1 MIDNEL
7 MMFFGSDCT
16 NMTFS
21 SITEQ
26 SVHAAMYDILRCLLW
41 TVRVYSEYSVPLKT
55 FDCGTPVATL
65 YAVTRSLSTTLI
77 FYQKSGSMLHIEK
90 NGKKRND
97 RTEMIE

>member
-26 SVHAAMYDILRCLLW
+26 SVHAAMYDILRCLL
-41 TVRVYSEYSVPLKT
+41 
-55 FDCGTPVATL
+55 
-65 YAVTRSLSTTLI
+65 
-77 FYQKSGSMLHIEK
+77 
-90 NGKKRND
+90 
-97 RTEMIE
+97 